1 MVQYGFNSGAIRVLW
16 FNWLTVV
23 MSLLVVKILTNIC
36 VTDFAEFH
44 VKKCIFDRKCLFVT
58 VIIMATICL

>member
-23 MSLLVVKILTNIC
+23 MSLLVVKILTNI
-36 VTDFAEFH
+36 AEFH